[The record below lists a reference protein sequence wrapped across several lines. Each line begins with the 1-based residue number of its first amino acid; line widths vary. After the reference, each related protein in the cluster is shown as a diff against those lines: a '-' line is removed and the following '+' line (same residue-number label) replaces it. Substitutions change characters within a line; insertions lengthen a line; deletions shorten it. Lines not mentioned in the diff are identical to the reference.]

1 VVFSQ
6 RALLME
12 SFFSSSSFSVREK
25 ERIVDDAHWNCP
37 LVLGGG
43 GVVFSQRALLVESS
57 FSVEI
62 ERGSLMTLIGI
73 VHLPSG
79 EGESS
84 FLKEC
89 YWWNP
94 SSLLRGDR

>member
-6 RALLME
+6 RVLLME
-12 SFFSSSSFSVREK
+12 SFFSI
-25 ERIVDDAHWNCP
+25 ERGSLMMLVGNCP

-43 GVVFSQRALLVESS
+43 GVVFSQRVLLVESS
-57 FSVEI
+57 FSVERD
-62 ERGSLMTLIGI
+62 RGGI
-73 VHLPSG
+73 VDDAHWNCPR
-79 EGESS
+79 EWS

-94 SSLLRGDR
+94 PSSLLFTATAV